1 MKNFFISSL
10 IFLFLNTCGTISK
23 KVDNV
28 TQQEEEKLNKFLKK
42 TESELK
48 IEFGK
53 PDSVEVTDKQN
64 KVLVYYDSKFK
75 IKCERRFEID
85 KKNRVIVF
93 RQAFPRFLKQRHN
106 QRKFPQFLLFFRFFL
121 RGQLPFRI

>member
-1 MKNFFISSL
+1 
-10 IFLFLNTCGTISK
+10 LNTCGTISK

-85 KKNRVIVF
+85 KKNRVIGF
-93 RQAFPRFLKQRHN
+93 SSKNCF
-106 QRKFPQFLLFFRFFL
+106 
-121 RGQLPFRI
+121 